1 MLRKG
6 DADDVCEGK
15 IREVETAFRKF
26 RIGEKVDVKEGGSEG
41 EGRKLE
47 SLAAV
52 LLTSC

>member
-1 MLRKG
+1 MRVVG
-6 DADDVCEGK
+6 GK